1 MQGLTEFLKTIG
13 VPRLIAMGAVTAG
26 LIAFFAF
33 IMVRVTSPTM
43 TLLFA
48 DLSQEDSA
56 SIVKDLERQGLSF
69 EIRNDGADGYVIA
82 DAVQWLAIR

>member
-1 MQGLTEFLKTIG
+1 MQGFAEFLKTLG

-43 TLLFA
+43 TMLFT
-48 DLSQEDSA
+48 DL
-56 SIVKDLERQGLSF
+56 
-69 EIRNDGADGYVIA
+69 
-82 DAVQWLAIR
+82 DARKIPRRS